1 MTSKIL
7 IPAALMILTLALGF
21 WLAASGKPY
30 KNSLFTPHK
39 LLALAAVVLIV
50 NRVVDMMKGSPA
62 QVLLITLIILACLS
76 VLALFGTGALMSIQK
91 TFSANWPLIHGI
103 AAFVLVGSSSG
114 LIYLLL

>member
-7 IPAALMILTLALGF
+7 LPAALMALTLALGF
-21 WLAASGKPY
+21 WLSVSGRPY

-50 NRVVDMMKGSPA
+50 LRVLELMKGSPA
-62 QVLLITLIILACLS
+62 QGMLVLLIVLACLS

-91 TFSANWPLIHGI
+91 TFTANWPLVHGV
-103 AAFVLVGSSSG
+103 AAFLLVSSASG

>member
-7 IPAALMILTLALGF
+7 LPAALMILTLAFGF

-39 LLALAAVVLIV
+39 LLALAAVVLLVIK
-50 NRVVDMMKGSPA
+50 VVDMMKGSPA
-62 QVLLITLIILACLS
+62 QPLIILLIVLACLS

-91 TFSANWPLIHGI
+91 TFSANWPLIHGLS
-103 AAFVLVGSSSG
+103 VLVLLGSSSG
-114 LIYLLL
+114 LIYLLR

>member
-7 IPAALMILTLALGF
+7 IPAALMILTFALGF
-21 WLAASGKPY
+21 WLSASGKPY

-50 NRVVDMMKGSPA
+50 IRVVNLMKGSPVQTLWIA
-62 QVLLITLIILACLS
+62 LIVLACLS

-103 AAFVLVGSSSG
+103 AAFMLLGSSSG

>member
-7 IPAALMILTLALGF
+7 IPAALMILTLALGL
-21 WLAASGKPY
+21 WLAVSGKPY

-50 NRVVDMMKGSPA
+50 IRVVNLMKGSPVQA
-62 QVLLITLIILACLS
+62 LLIALIVLACLC
-76 VLALFGTGALMSIQK
+76 VLALFGTGVLMSIQK

-103 AAFVLVGSSSG
+103 AAFLLLGSSSG

>member
-7 IPAALMILTLALGF
+7 LPAALMVLTLALGF
-21 WLAASGKPY
+21 WLAAAGKPY

-50 NRVVDMMKGSPA
+50 LQVVDLMKGSPV
-62 QVLLITLIILACLS
+62 QTLLIILIVLACLS

-91 TFSANWPLIHGI
+91 TSTANWPLVHGV
-103 AAFVLVGSSSG
+103 AAFLLVGSASG
-114 LIYLLL
+114 LIFLLR